1 MLNIFT
7 MDSDRWI
14 TEGLRLYFSGQ
25 MISCLA
31 LGSPDYPLPLPTGT
45 GRNVVISELHFADKN
60 LEETLRSLMLLQ
72 IKTPGVEL
80 VILTD
85 INDDAV
91 LNYVA
96 RHLKNAI
103 ILSKKCPLSTLVSA
117 VLMPEKVAIAAA
129 PHGNADVLTER
140 EFSLLRWLAGPR
152 RMTEI
157 GHALHLSNKTI
168 SHYKNT
174 ISRKLGCKNHMD
186 FYHRLT
192 SYGF

>member
-25 MISCLA
+25 MISCLT
-31 LGSPDYPLPLPTGT
+31 LTSPDDPLPTGR
-45 GRNVVISELHFADKN
+45 GRNVVISELHFASKN
-60 LEETLRSLMLLQ
+60 LEETLRSLLLMQ
-72 IKTPGVEL
+72 LKTPGVEL

-85 INDDAV
+85 ISDEAV

-96 RHLKNAI
+96 RHLKKAR
-103 ILSKKCPLSTLVSA
+103 ILSKKCPLATLVSA
-117 VLMPEKVAIAAA
+117 VLTPENVAAVAA

-140 EFSLLRWLAGPR
+140 EFTLLRWLAGPR

>member
-25 MISCLA
+25 MISCLT
-31 LGSPDYPLPLPTGT
+31 LTSPDDPIT
-45 GRNVVISELHFADKN
+45 
-60 LEETLRSLMLLQ
+60 
-72 IKTPGVEL
+72 
-80 VILTD
+80 
-85 INDDAV
+85 
-91 LNYVA
+91 
-96 RHLKNAI
+96 
-103 ILSKKCPLSTLVSA
+103 
-117 VLMPEKVAIAAA
+117 
-129 PHGNADVLTER
+129 
-140 EFSLLRWLAGPR
+140 LLRWLAGPR